1 MKRKKIGVVIGSV
14 THNFA
19 SRVCRTI
26 SIKAEE
32 YGYDVYFFTTF
43 NSQGDNLLYG
53 VGEQQIFSLP
63 DYSQFDGIIF
73 ALDTLN
79 ISDRGEALVKKL
91 KELSCPVVSLREP
104 VEGFYNVRVD
114 ERVSM
119 ERMIRHF
126 IDTHN
131 FRDICFMTGRMEL
144 EDARLR
150 FECFKRVMEE
160 SGIPVT
166 DDMIYYGD
174 YWKTFAKPAVDHFLS
189 TRTTMYPQ
197 AIICANDYM
206 ALAVIRELSERGIR
220 VPEEICVS
228 GFDDLMEAQHA
239 EPPLTTVSVNFEE
252 MAERAVDLIDE
263 IAQGATPEK
272 NQYISTQDKYRGSCG
287 CKRHKV
293 ANKWHSLTK
302 ELEER
307 KDINYQTIFMNS
319 DLEGITDENEL
330 LNVVHKYNIRN
341 NAKKMWICLCDESE
355 ELTEEERN
363 LGTTRLEYTKTMV
376 LRAIKNPSNT
386 LRLLEKKFDRREL
399 IPEDERGEIENG
411 SFYFVPLH
419 YKNHNLGYVAATF
432 DDYGRYN
439 DFMQPWAMNFAVA
452 LENYFLHE
460 RLNAMNDIKR
470 LYKEDTLTGISNRR
484 GFEEQARKIYNDSMY
499 MRKHVAVI
507 SLDLD
512 NLKKIN
518 DAYGHSAGDD
528 ALCRV
533 GAALIKVSERR
544 DHIVVAR
551 TGGDEFVV
559 VCRMERAN
567 EGEEIIKEIRE
578 ELQKINE
585 QNGQPY
591 NAEVSCG
598 IYEVKDASKIALVK
612 ALEISDGRMY
622 EDKRQRKAKA
632 QQQG

>member
-19 SRVCRTI
+19 SRVCRTV
-26 SIKAEE
+26 SRKAEE

-43 NSQGDNLLYG
+43 NSHGDNLLYG
-53 VGEQQIFSLP
+53 EGEQQIYSLP
-63 DYSQFDGIIF
+63 DYSDFDGIII
-73 ALDTLN
+73 ALDSLN
-79 ISDRGEALVKKL
+79 ISDGGEALL
-91 KELSCPVVSLREP
+91 KRLRDLPCPVVSLR
-104 VEGFYNVRVD
+104 VCVDGLYNVRVD
-114 ERVSM
+114 ETVSM

-126 IDTHN
+126 IEVHN

-160 SGIPVT
+160 AGIAVT
-166 DDMIYYGD
+166 EDMIYYGD
-174 YWKTFAKPAVDHFLS
+174 YWKTYAKPAVDHFLS

-206 ALAVIRELSERGIR
+206 ALAVTRELSERGIL

-228 GFDDLMEAQHA
+228 GFDDLLEAQHA

-252 MAERAVDLIDE
+252 MAERAVEVIDE
-263 IAQGATPEK
+263 IAHGQKPSK
-272 NQYISTQDKYRGSCG
+272 DQYISTQDKYRGTCG

-293 ANKWHSLTK
+293 TNKWHSLTK
-302 ELEER
+302 ELEQR

-330 LNVVHKYNIRN
+330 LNVVHKYNLRN
-341 NAKKMWICLCDESE
+341 NAKKMWLCLCDESE
-355 ELTEEERN
+355 ELTEEEKN

-376 LRAIKNPSNT
+376 LRAIKNPNNT
-386 LRLLEKKFDRREL
+386 LRLLEKKFDRKEL
-399 IPEDERGEIENG
+399 IPEEERGEIENG
-411 SFYFVPLH
+411 SFYFVALH

-432 DDYGRYN
+432 DDYGHYN

-499 MRKHVAVI
+499 LRKQIAVI

-533 GAALIKVSERR
+533 GAALIKVSENRE
-544 DHIVVAR
+544 HIVTAR

-559 VCRMERAN
+559 VWRLEQPN
-567 EGEEIIKEIRE
+567 DGETLVNEIRE

-585 QNGQPY
+585 QNGRPY
-591 NAEVSCG
+591 DAEVSCG
-598 IYEVKDASKIALVK
+598 LYVVKDASKVALVK

-622 EDKRQRKAKA
+622 EDKRQRKA
-632 QQQG
+632 QQQS

>member
-1 MKRKKIGVVIGSV
+1 MKRKKLGVVIGSV

-189 TRTTMYPQ
+189 TRATMYPQ

-252 MAERAVDLIDE
+252 MAERAVNLIDE

-293 ANKWHSLTK
+293 TNKWHSLTK

-319 DLEGITDENEL
+319 DLEGITDEAEL
-330 LNVVHKYNIRN
+330 LNVVHKYNLRN

-567 EGEEIIKEIRE
+567 EGEELIKEIRE

-598 IYEVKDASKIALVK
+598 MYEVKDASKIALVK

>member
-1 MKRKKIGVVIGSV
+1 MKRKKIGVIIGSV
-14 THNFA
+14 THFFA
-19 SRVCRTI
+19 SRVCKTI
-26 SIKAEE
+26 SRKAEE
-32 YGYDVYFFTTF
+32 YGYDVYYFTTF
-43 NSQGDNLLYG
+43 NSHGDNLLYG
-53 VGEQQIFSLP
+53 VGEQQIFTLA
-63 DYSQFDGIIF
+63 DYSQFNGVIV

-79 ISDRGEALVKKL
+79 ISDRGETLVKKL
-91 KELSCPVVSLREP
+91 KELSCPVVALREP
-104 VEGFYNVRVD
+104 IEGFYNIRVD

-126 IDTHN
+126 IEVHH

-160 SGIPVT
+160 AGIPVT
-166 DDMIYYGD
+166 DDMVYYGD

-189 TRTTMYPQ
+189 TRATMYPQ

-206 ALAVIRELSERGIR
+206 ALAVQRELNERGIR

-228 GFDDLMEAQHA
+228 GFDDLLEAQHA

-263 IAQGATPEK
+263 IVQGGTPSKE
-272 NQYISTQDKYRGSCG
+272 QYISTQDKYRGTCG

-293 ANKWHSLTK
+293 TNKWYSLTK

-307 KDINYQTIFMNS
+307 KEINYQTIFMNS

-386 LRLLEKKFDRREL
+386 LRLLEKKFDRSEL
-399 IPEDERGEIENG
+399 VPEDEREDIENG

-432 DDYGRYN
+432 DNYGHYN

-460 RLNAMNDIKR
+460 RLDAMNDIKR
-470 LYKEDTLTGISNRR
+470 MYKEDTLTGISNRR
-484 GFEEQARKIYNDSMY
+484 GFEEQARKIYNDALY
-499 MRKHVAVI
+499 QRKHVAVI
-507 SLDLD
+507 SLDMD

-533 GAALIKVSERR
+533 GKALTRVAERR
-544 DHIVVAR
+544 DNIVAAR

-559 VCRMERAN
+559 VCRMERPNDGEDIIN
-567 EGEEIIKEIRE
+567 EVRE
-578 ELQKINE
+578 ELNIINE

-598 IYEVKDASKIALVK
+598 MYEVKDVSKVALAK

-632 QQQG
+632 QQQS

>member
-1 MKRKKIGVVIGSV
+1 MKRKKIGVIIGSV
-14 THNFA
+14 TQFFA

-26 SIKAEE
+26 SRKAEE
-32 YGYDVYFFTTF
+32 YGYDVYYFTTF
-43 NSQGDNLLYG
+43 NSHGDNLLYG
-53 VGEQQIFSLP
+53 EGEQQIFSLA
-63 DYSQFDGIIF
+63 DYSLFDGVIV

-91 KELSCPVVSLREP
+91 KELSCPVVALREP
-104 VEGFYNVRVD
+104 VEGFYNIRVD

-126 IDTHN
+126 IEVHH

-144 EDARLR
+144 EDARQR
-150 FECFKRVMEE
+150 FDCFKRVMEE
-160 SGIPVT
+160 AGIPVT
-166 DDMIYYGD
+166 DDMVYYGD

-206 ALAVIRELSERGIR
+206 ALAVQRELNERGIR

-228 GFDDLMEAQHA
+228 GFDDLLEAQHA

-263 IAQGATPEK
+263 IAQGGTPSKE
-272 NQYISTQDKYRGSCG
+272 QYISTQDKYRGTCG

-293 ANKWHSLTK
+293 TNKWYSLTK

-307 KDINYQTIFMNS
+307 KEINYQTIFMNS

-376 LRAIKNPSNT
+376 LRAVKNPSNT
-386 LRLLEKKFDRREL
+386 LRLLEKKFDRSEL
-399 IPEDERGEIENG
+399 VPEDEREDIENG

-432 DDYGRYN
+432 DDYGHYN

-460 RLNAMNDIKR
+460 RLDAMNDIKR
-470 LYKEDTLTGISNRR
+470 MYKEDTLTGISNRR
-484 GFEEQARKIYNDSMY
+484 GFEEQARKIYNDALY
-499 MRKHVAVI
+499 QRKRVAVI
-507 SLDLD
+507 SLDMD

-533 GAALIKVSERR
+533 GTALTRVAERR
-544 DHIVVAR
+544 DNIVAAR

-559 VCRMERAN
+559 VCRMERPGD
-567 EGEEIIKEIRE
+567 GEDIINKVRE

-585 QNGQPY
+585 QSGQPY
-591 NAEVSCG
+591 DAEVSCG
-598 IYEVKDASKIALVK
+598 MYEVKDVSKVALAK
-612 ALEISDGRMY
+612 ALEISDERMY
-622 EDKRQRKAKA
+622 ENKRQRKAQA
-632 QQQG
+632 QQG